1 MTGKFSH
8 RAVPASAP
16 RPAAATAPRAPRRP
30 PTPVLIGGGAALLI
44 AVASLMMLREA
55 PAAGVEPAAQVA
67 TLAGSGPAVA
77 ERAAEDTERA
87 FAGQDPE
94 LRRAVEDV
102 LARYAR
108 ALETIDGALLG
119 DARPDMPAKARAAL
133 MADREGA
140 TNIAADLRVLA
151 VARRGSQ
158 ATVRIRRTE
167 VVVAGR
173 AVDRPSVEETLRFQR
188 DGGAWVLRPSR

>member
-1 MTGKFSH
+1 
-8 RAVPASAP
+8 
-16 RPAAATAPRAPRRP
+16 
-30 PTPVLIGGGAALLI
+30 VLIGGGAAILI
-44 AVASLMMLREA
+44 AAASLAMLREA
-55 PAAGVEPAAQVA
+55 PAASVEPAPVA
-67 TLAGSGPAVA
+67 SLSGSGRAVA
-77 ERAAEDTERA
+77 ERAAEDTDRA

-94 LRRAVEDV
+94 LRRAVEEV

-108 ALETIDGALLG
+108 ALETIDGALL
-119 DARPDMPAKARAAL
+119 ASTRPDMPARVRAEL

-151 VARRGSQ
+151 VARRGNQ

-167 VVVAGR
+167 VVVEGR